1 MIKLTYNCEYE
12 QGTNNIYFSILWD
25 LEILGRPNWESTQL
39 TSIGK
44 QLLSSSSKVWLM
56 PCSKNLLTKQMEVVF
71 SIEHIMLPGSLY
83 TCSYDDDWYFGVAN
97 YISVESYDV
106 SN

>member
-39 TSIGK
+39 TSIGTGP
-44 QLLSSSSKVWLM
+44 LNGPYKVWLM
-56 PCSKNLLTKQMEVVF
+56 PWVHPIASQITCEMFFNLDQT
-71 SIEHIMLPGSLY
+71 
-83 TCSYDDDWYFGVAN
+83 
-97 YISVESYDV
+97 
-106 SN
+106 SNLSRL

>member
-44 QLLSSSSKVWLM
+44 GPFHGPSKVWLM
-56 PCSKNLLTKQMEVVF
+56 HWTSSGT
-71 SIEHIMLPGSLY
+71 G
-83 TCSYDDDWYFGVAN
+83 
-97 YISVESYDV
+97 ESRIVLIYG
-106 SN
+106 

>member
-25 LEILGRPNWESTQL
+25 LEILGRPNLESTQL

-44 QLLSSSSKVWLM
+44 GPLNGANKVRLM
-56 PCSKNLLTKQMEVVF
+56 PCNWQINWLTN
-71 SIEHIMLPGSLY
+71 IY
-83 TCSYDDDWYFGVAN
+83 TQE
-97 YISVESYDV
+97 SVT
-106 SN
+106 